1 VLGQC
6 ISEISDESKKKYT
19 CGVERGV
26 LDSPEV
32 FLVLVKTGRKS
43 CFHLAVTGTNA
54 DIENAKMVCAQAVLC
69 RTEEHDPAVYFAVY
83 DTRAYVVYFCRFI
96 PSQQELE
103 DVSSYSMR
111 KEANQVG
118 QWLKTYIVVN
128 ASVRSL
134 AKRATQLVDAVCV
147 NS

>member
-1 VLGQC
+1 MLVQC
-6 ISEISDESKKKYT
+6 IAEITNESKKSYT
-19 CGVERGV
+19 CGVEKGV

-43 CFHLAVTGTNA
+43 CFHLAVTGTNR

-103 DVSSYSMR
+103 DISSYSMR
-111 KEANQVG
+111 KEANQVA
-118 QWLKTYIVVN
+118 QWLKTYIVSN
-128 ASVRSL
+128 TSVRSSGM
-134 AKRATQLVDAVCV
+134 RAT
-147 NS
+147 